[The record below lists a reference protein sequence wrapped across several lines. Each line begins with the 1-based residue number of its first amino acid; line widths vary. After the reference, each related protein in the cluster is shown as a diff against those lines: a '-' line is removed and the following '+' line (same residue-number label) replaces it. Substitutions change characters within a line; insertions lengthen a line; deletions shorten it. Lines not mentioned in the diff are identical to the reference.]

1 MQVRL
6 AKKDSQLA
14 GSGPKEQAALRMQ
27 GLPFK
32 ATDED
37 IEEFFSG
44 FNMIAG
50 SVKYQMNEE
59 TERKTG
65 HAAVLF
71 ESQDDADNA
80 FKEKQKQEIG
90 GRWILL
96 NDCDVE
102 DHSEFET
109 FNLENKNVRCGDS
122 VNEDNVER
130 CVKIRGLPWA
140 ANKGTVIE
148 FFEGFKIKKSDITID
163 V

>member
-14 GSGPKEQAALRMQ
+14 GSGPKEQACLRMQ

-44 FNMIAG
+44 YNMVAG

-71 ESQDDADNA
+71 ESQEDADRA
-80 FKEKQKQEIG
+80 FKEKQK
-90 GRWILL
+90 
-96 NDCDVE
+96 
-102 DHSEFET
+102 
-109 FNLENKNVRCGDS
+109 
-122 VNEDNVER
+122 
-130 CVKIRGLPWA
+130 
-140 ANKGTVIE
+140 
-148 FFEGFKIKKSDITID
+148 
-163 V
+163 